1 MKIIYRFS
9 DGGNSK
15 NKPVFVTKRNCFE
28 HFLTVF
34 KGYDI
39 YVIADNVSENTYY
52 YLCTQIL
59 PDRIIRTS
67 LYNSASFL
75 YSVDL
80 AIRLF
85 PDDSTKVYLAEDDY
99 LYLPIAPKVIEEG
112 LELADYSS
120 GYDHP
125 DKYMN
130 YSQGGPNPFIE
141 KGGEVSHVMRTT
153 SRHWKF
159 TNSCCMTFATTIRIL
174 KQDRQVYERY
184 CRDQTPADFPMFCEL
199 LQKHNRKLVSCLP
212 AVSTHG
218 ETEWLAPFINW
229 EDVMDDSLIKSK
241 F

>member
-1 MKIIYRFS
+1 MKKMKIIYRIS
-9 DGGNSK
+9 DGGIPK
-15 NKPVFVTKRNCFE
+15 NKPSYVTKRGCFE
-28 HFLTVF
+28 HFLSVF

-39 YVIADNVSENTYY
+39 YVIADNVSEETYQ
-52 YLCTQIL
+52 YLLTHL
-59 PDRIIRTS
+59 FPENIIRTS
-67 LYNSASFL
+67 LSNSASFM

-125 DKYMN
+125 DKYIN
-130 YSQGGPNPFIE
+130 HSQGGPNPFIE
-141 KGGEVSHVMRTT
+141 NGGELSHVMRTE
-153 SRHWKF
+153 SRHWKY

-174 KQDRQVYERY
+174 KQDREVYERF
-184 CRDQTPADFPMFCEL
+184 CRERVPADFQMFFEL
-199 LQKHNRKLVSCLP
+199 LQHRNRKIVSCLP

-218 ETEWLAPFINW
+218 ETKWLAPFIDW
-229 EDVMDDSLIKSK
+229 AKVYDL
-241 F
+241 

>member
-1 MKIIYRFS
+1 MKIIYRIS
-9 DGGNSK
+9 DGGNPK
-15 NKPVFVTKRNCFE
+15 NKPSYVTKRVCFE
-28 HFLTVF
+28 HFLSVF

-39 YVIADNVSENTYY
+39 YVIADNVSEQTYQ
-52 YLCTQIL
+52 YLLSHLL
-59 PDRIIRTS
+59 PQNIIQTS
-67 LYNSASFL
+67 LMNSASFM

-85 PDDSTKVYLAEDDY
+85 PEESTKVYLAEDDY

-130 YSQGGPNPFIE
+130 HSQGGPNPFIE
-141 KGGEVSHVMRTT
+141 NGGELSHVMRTE

-174 KQDRQVYERY
+174 KQDREVYERF
-184 CRDQTPADFPMFCEL
+184 CREPIPSDFQMFCEL
-199 LQKHNRKLVSCLP
+199 LQHRNRKIVSCLP
-212 AVSTHG
+212 SVSTHG
-218 ETEWLAPFINW
+218 EVEWLAPFIDW
-229 EDVMDDSLIKSK
+229 AKVCES
-241 F
+241 